1 MLPLTSKTIS
11 LVLLGEYPNGFPL
24 EFPPIVVT
32 FSFDKIIFPV
42 FVVSFILKSLV
53 EDMICIPFV
62 GLPSNVVIS
71 EFKTIPVKLFPVPLS
86 SRAIA
91 DNCPGLFA
99 LNSPESVLLPNDNLL
114 NGLSVPTPNT
124 IFSPHISNV

>member
-11 LVLLGEYPNGFPL
+11 LVLPDECPNGSPL

-32 FSFDKIIFPV
+32 LSFDKIIFPC
-42 FVVSFILKSLV
+42 VVSFILKSLF
-53 EDMICIPFV
+53 EDIICNPFV
-62 GLPSNVVIS
+62 GIPSKFVIL

-91 DNCPGLFA
+91 ANCPGLLGSNFP
-99 LNSPESVLLPNDNLL
+99 LLTSVPSDNLL